1 MKHKHYECIL
11 AWAEGKQI
19 QVWSPSMN
27 AWMDWLSERSPSWLN
42 TGQNEHC
49 EYRIKPEIKPDKVRY
64 FSIGRYGAVVIEQWR
79 VALDKPNIKATFDG
93 ETRLLKSVE
102 MV

>member
-1 MKHKHYECIL
+1 MKHKHYECIV
-11 AWAEGKQI
+11 AWAEGKDI
-19 QVWSPSMN
+19 EWKNDDVWHN
-27 AWMDWLSERSPSWLN
+27 LSGLPCW
-42 TGQNEHC
+42 HDFV

-79 VALDKPNIKATFDG
+79 MVLDKPNVKATFDG
-93 ETRLLKSVE
+93 ETGLLKSVE